1 MSRDG
6 RSVAVPEPLYTV
18 PRSRQVRV
26 IVDTDAACEADD
38 QYAIVHALLTPKLEV
53 RAITAEHFGTL
64 WGPSEQGQEQ
74 SLAEARRITELL
86 ASPVPVLRGA
96 PCPLPGGTQAVES
109 DAARFIVAEALREDD
124 RPLFVLNQGPLT
136 NLASALLLEPA
147 VATRLTAV
155 WIGGGPYPDG
165 GWEFNLINDIA
176 AANVVMASRAE
187 LWQIPLNVYS
197 LMKES
202 MTVLADRVAPCGTIG
217 EYLFRTT
224 CEVSERLA
232 SLVGQVPMPA
242 SQRAVTY
249 PNGEVWQLGDSP
261 AVGVL
266 LSAHDFHYREVAA
279 PAIAA
284 DGSYLPASTNADR
297 TIRVYDFID
306 SRMILEDFYAK
317 LRHATATPSR

>member
-1 MSRDG
+1 MS
-6 RSVAVPEPLYTV
+6 EPLYPM

-53 RAITAEHFGTL
+53 RAITAEHFGTM

-96 PCPLPGGTQAVES
+96 PVPLPGATQAVES
-109 DAARFIVAEALREDD
+109 DASRFIVAEALREDD

-136 NLASALLLEPA
+136 NLASALLMEPGIE
-147 VATRLTAV
+147 TRLTAV

-165 GWEFNLINDIA
+165 GWEFNLANDIA
-176 AANVVMASRAE
+176 AANVVMSSAVE

-202 MTVLADRVAPCGTIG
+202 MTVLADRVAPCGAIG
-217 EYLFRTT
+217 EYLYRTT
-224 CEVSERLA
+224 CEVSERLV
-232 SLVGQVPMPA
+232 SLLGRAAMPG
-242 SQRAVTY
+242 SQRATRY

-261 AVGVL
+261 VVGVL
-266 LSAHDFHYREVAA
+266 LSAHDFHYRDLAA
-279 PAIAA
+279 PAIAP
-284 DGSYLPASTNADR
+284 DGRYAPASGGAGR
-297 TIRVYDFID
+297 TIRVYDFVD

-317 LRHATATPSR
+317 LRRATSAPSR